1 MVEQLLGVQTDAS
14 MPRQVWINLIS
25 NALTS
30 TQGKEPAIIEINAR
44 GRASKAISHYRWHG
58 GRTCAESEVGK
69 TRGFSFHCRHG
80 KVRNTM
86 GDLNKILCAEDSA
99 NDVEITRQLL
109 KGDFQEFS
117 ASARRLASFWGLVN
131 QPRKSL
137 AL

>member
-1 MVEQLLGVQTDAS
+1 MICSFTRLFVVGKLDSALRTLVTKGLSGKEQNHTVRWMVEQLLGVQTDAS

-69 TRGFSFHCRHG
+69 TRGFSFH
-80 KVRNTM
+80 
-86 GDLNKILCAEDSA
+86 
-99 NDVEITRQLL
+99 
-109 KGDFQEFS
+109 
-117 ASARRLASFWGLVN
+117 
-131 QPRKSL
+131 
-137 AL
+137 